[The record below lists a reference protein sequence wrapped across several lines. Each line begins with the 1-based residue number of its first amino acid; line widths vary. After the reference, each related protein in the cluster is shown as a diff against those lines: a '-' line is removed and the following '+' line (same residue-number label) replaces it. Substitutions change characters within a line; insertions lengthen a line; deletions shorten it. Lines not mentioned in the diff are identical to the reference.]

1 MPPIYFNDN
10 GGNIRS
16 SGFLRILMIGISLIN
31 EVRMRFGQE
40 IDILIKCR
48 RESAAV
54 FYGKILLETKEK

>member
-10 GGNIRS
+10 AGNIRS
-16 SGFLRILMIGISLIN
+16 SVILRILMIGISLIN

-40 IDILIKCR
+40 IDMLIKYR
-48 RESAAV
+48 RESGAV